1 MNVETESG
9 TFRGRAIDLSGDSV
23 APEDI
28 VTAVRSSTENGG
40 ISIICGDPGPIHRY
54 IGCIESG
61 MSIRPRPALAAAARS
76 LGVNAPQDEEI
87 AHIEERMYSLDIGDV
102 SLRAE
107 RRRVADASGSETR
120 LREQVAA
127 LRGRVQA
134 LREVGRDSDDAESD
148 LQRMTRELAELE
160 TKRIAAEQTLEAA
173 RKRQQAAR
181 NAREQRLRLR
191 DRKENLERSAR
202 RYLVRRIHE
211 QFNSAI
217 KAVPGQGQTND
228 PGTFEGDPVTAA
240 LAVARVAR
248 VRAPIVL
255 ACDRFDTSKDAAE
268 CLDAPVLQV

>member
-1 MNVETESG
+1 MNVETENG
-9 TFRGRAIDLSGDSV
+9 TFRGRAVDLSVDSV

-28 VTAVRSSTENGG
+28 VAAVRSDTEMGE
-40 ISIICGDPGPIHRY
+40 ISIICGDPGPVHKY
-54 IGCIESG
+54 IGCIEPG

-87 AHIEERMYSLDIGDV
+87 AHIEARMCSLDIGDV

-134 LREVGRDSDDAESD
+134 LREVEGDSDDAESD

-181 NAREQRLRLR
+181 NTREQRLRLR

-202 RYLVRRIHE
+202 RHLVRRLHE
-211 QFNSAI
+211 RFDSAI
-217 KAVPGQGQTND
+217 KAVPGRGRTTD

-240 LAVARVAR
+240 LAIARVAR

-255 ACDRFDTSKDAAE
+255 ACDRFDTSKSAAE
-268 CLDAPVLQV
+268 CLGAPVLQV

>member
-1 MNVETESG
+1 MNVETEKK

-40 ISIICGDPGPIHRY
+40 ISIVCGDPGPIHRY

-160 TKRIAAEQTLEAA
+160 TKRIAAE
-173 RKRQQAAR
+173 
-181 NAREQRLRLR
+181 
-191 DRKENLERSAR
+191 
-202 RYLVRRIHE
+202 
-211 QFNSAI
+211 
-217 KAVPGQGQTND
+217 
-228 PGTFEGDPVTAA
+228 
-240 LAVARVAR
+240 
-248 VRAPIVL
+248 
-255 ACDRFDTSKDAAE
+255 
-268 CLDAPVLQV
+268 